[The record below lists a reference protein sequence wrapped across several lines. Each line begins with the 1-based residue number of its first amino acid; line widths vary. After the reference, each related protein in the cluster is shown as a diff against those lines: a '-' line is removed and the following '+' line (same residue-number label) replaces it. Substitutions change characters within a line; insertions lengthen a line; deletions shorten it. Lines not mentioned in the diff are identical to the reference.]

1 MAKKELG
8 PESYWAQYIVR
19 THSAGKDYL
28 YALVRRRYSE
38 EDIERDGRG
47 KYIGVEEDPRYPMIT
62 DTDPDSDTF
71 GKRIKQND
79 KEPVGIKLRYTLE
92 FNEKNI
98 RDMKTMCGA
107 IGDPFGETRFIWKF
121 KERAI
126 ATDNVSNFWELD
138 WEEAHK
144 RFIERSKQVIE
155 IEQAIKQKVVEK
167 PKFVAPKEK
176 PKQVIKVE
184 QKNINDNRHRDTKK
198 TE

>member
-8 PESYWAQYIVR
+8 PNDYWAQYIVR

-38 EDIERDGRG
+38 EDVERNGPG
-47 KYIGVEEDPRYPMIT
+47 KYIGVEEESRFPMVT
-62 DTDPDSDTF
+62 DTDPESETF
-71 GKRIKQND
+71 GKRIKQTD
-79 KEPVGIKLRYTLE
+79 KESVGIKLKYTLE
-92 FNEKNI
+92 LTDKNI
-98 RDMKTMCGA
+98 ADFKVMSAA

-126 ATDNVSNFWELD
+126 ASDNVKNFWDLS

-155 IEQAIKQKVVEK
+155 IEQPERLIEK
-167 PKFVAPKEK
+167 RE
-176 PKQVIKVE
+176 IKVE
-184 QKNINDNRHRDTKK
+184 QTNKHDNRHRSSKK

>member
-8 PESYWAQYIVR
+8 PNDYWAQYIVR

-38 EDIERDGRG
+38 EDVEREGRG
-47 KYIGVEEDPRYPMIT
+47 KYIGVEEEPRFPMVT
-62 DTDPDSDTF
+62 DTDPESDTF
-71 GKRIKQND
+71 GKRIKQKD
-79 KEPVGIKLRYTLE
+79 KESVGVQLKYTLE
-92 FNEKNI
+92 LTDKNI
-98 RDMKTMCGA
+98 ADFKTMCAA
-107 IGDPFGETRFIWKF
+107 IGGDFGETRFIWKF

-126 ATDNVSNFWELD
+126 ASDNVKNFWDLS

-155 IEQAIKQKVVEK
+155 IEQPERPREKQE
-167 PKFVAPKEK
+167 
-176 PKQVIKVE
+176 IKVE
-184 QKNINDNRHRDTKK
+184 QTNKHDNRHRSSKK

>member
-38 EDIERDGRG
+38 EDIERDGTG
-47 KYIGVEEDPRYPMIT
+47 KYIGVIEEERFPMVT
-62 DTDPDSDTF
+62 DTDPESDTF
-71 GKRIKQND
+71 GKRIKQED
-79 KEPVGIKLRYTLE
+79 KESNGKKLKYTLE

-126 ATDNVSNFWELD
+126 ATDNVSNFWELS

-155 IEQAIKQKVVEK
+155 IEQSIKQKQRSE
-167 PKFVAPKEK
+167 APKEK

-198 TE
+198 AQ

>member
-38 EDIERDGRG
+38 EDIERDGTG
-47 KYIGVEEDPRYPMIT
+47 KYIGVVEEERFPMVT
-62 DTDPDSDTF
+62 DTDPESDTF
-71 GKRIKQND
+71 GKRIKQED
-79 KEPVGIKLRYTLE
+79 KESNGKKLKYTLE

-155 IEQAIKQKVVEK
+155 IEQSIKQKQRSE
-167 PKFVAPKEK
+167 APKEK

-198 TE
+198 AG

>member
-38 EDIERDGRG
+38 EDIERDGKG

-62 DTDPDSDTF
+62 DTDPESDTF
-71 GKRIKQND
+71 GKRIRQKD
-79 KEPVGIKLRYTLE
+79 KESVGIKLRYTLE
-92 FNEKNI
+92 LNEKNI
-98 RDMKTMCGA
+98 DDMKTMCGA

-126 ATDNVSNFWELD
+126 STDNVSNFWELD
-138 WEEAHK
+138 WEEALK

-155 IEQAIKQKVVEK
+155 IEQSIKQKQRSE
-167 PKFVAPKEK
+167 APKEK

-198 TE
+198 A

>member
-38 EDIERDGRG
+38 EDIERDGTG
-47 KYIGVEEDPRYPMIT
+47 KYIGVTEEERFPMVT
-62 DTDPDSDTF
+62 DADPDSDTF
-71 GKRIKQND
+71 GKRIQQEG
-79 KEPVGIKLRYTLE
+79 KESNGKKLKYTLE

-126 ATDNVSNFWELD
+126 STDNVSNFWELD

-155 IEQAIKQKVVEK
+155 IEQSIKQKQRSE
-167 PKFVAPKEK
+167 APKEK

-198 TE
+198 AG

>member
-8 PESYWAQYIVR
+8 PDDYWAQYIVR

-38 EDIERDGRG
+38 EDIERDGTG
-47 KYIGVEEDPRYPMIT
+47 KYIGVTEEERFPMVT
-62 DTDPDSDTF
+62 DADPDSDTF
-71 GKRIKQND
+71 GKRIQQEG
-79 KEPVGIKLRYTLE
+79 KESNGKKLKYTLE

-126 ATDNVSNFWELD
+126 STDNVSNFWELD

-155 IEQAIKQKVVEK
+155 IEQSIKQKQRSE
-167 PKFVAPKEK
+167 APKEK

>member
-38 EDIERDGRG
+38 DDVERDGRG
-47 KYIGVEEDPRYPMIT
+47 KYIGVEEDPRYPMVT
-62 DTDPDSDTF
+62 DTDPESETF
-71 GKRIKQND
+71 GKRIRQEN
-79 KEPVGIKLRYTLE
+79 KEPVGVKLRYTLE
-92 FNEKNI
+92 LNDKNI
-98 RDMKTMCGA
+98 KDMKTMCGA

-121 KERAI
+121 KERAV

-155 IEQAIKQKVVEK
+155 IEQSIKQKQKSE
-167 PKFVAPKEK
+167 APKEK
-176 PKQVIKVE
+176 PKQVIEAE
-184 QKNINDNRHRDTKK
+184 QKNINDNRHRGSKK

>member
-1 MAKKELG
+1 M
-8 PESYWAQYIVR
+8 V
-19 THSAGKDYL
+19 
-28 YALVRRRYSE
+28 
-38 EDIERDGRG
+38 
-47 KYIGVEEDPRYPMIT
+47 T
-62 DTDPDSDTF
+62 DTDPESDTF
-71 GKRIKQND
+71 GKRIQQEG
-79 KEPVGIKLRYTLE
+79 KESNGKKLKYTLE

-98 RDMKTMCGA
+98 GDMKTMCGA

-126 ATDNVSNFWELD
+126 SSDNVSNFWELD

-155 IEQAIKQKVVEK
+155 IEQSIKQKQRSE
-167 PKFVAPKEK
+167 APKEK

-198 TE
+198 AQ

>member
-8 PESYWAQYIVR
+8 PNDYWAQYIVR

-38 EDIERDGRG
+38 DDVERDGRG
-47 KYIGVEEDPRYPMIT
+47 KYIGVEEEPRYPMVT
-62 DTDPDSDTF
+62 DTDPESDTF
-71 GKRIKQND
+71 GKRIQQEG
-79 KEPVGIKLRYTLE
+79 KESNGKKLKYTLE

-98 RDMKTMCGA
+98 GDFKTMCGA

-126 ATDNVSNFWELD
+126 SSDNVSNFWELD

-155 IEQAIKQKVVEK
+155 IEQSIKQKQRSE
-167 PKFVAPKEK
+167 APKEK

-198 TE
+198 AQ

>member
-38 EDIERDGRG
+38 EDIERDGTG
-47 KYIGVEEDPRYPMIT
+47 KYIGVIEEERFPMVT
-62 DTDPDSDTF
+62 DTDPESDTF
-71 GKRIKQND
+71 GKRIKQED
-79 KEPVGIKLRYTLE
+79 KESNGKKLKYTLE

-126 ATDNVSNFWELD
+126 STDNVSNFWELD

-144 RFIERSKQVIE
+144 RFIERSKQVI
-155 IEQAIKQKVVEK
+155 
-167 PKFVAPKEK
+167 
-176 PKQVIKVE
+176 KVE

-198 TE
+198 AQ

>member
-8 PESYWAQYIVR
+8 PNDYWAQYIVR
-19 THSAGKDYL
+19 THSADKDYL

-38 EDIERDGRG
+38 DDVERDGRG
-47 KYIGVEEDPRYPMIT
+47 KYIGVEEEPRYPMIT
-62 DTDPDSDTF
+62 DTDPESETF

-79 KEPVGIKLRYTLE
+79 KDPVGVKLKYTLE
-92 FNEKNI
+92 LNDKNI
-98 RDMKTMCGA
+98 KDMKTMCGA

-121 KERAI
+121 KERAV
-126 ATDNVSNFWELD
+126 ATDNVRNFWELT

-155 IEQAIKQKVVEK
+155 IEQPEK
-167 PKFVAPKEK
+167 SRPKEE
-176 PKQVIKVE
+176 PKKVIKVE
-184 QKNINDNRHRDTKK
+184 QTNKYDDRHRGSKK

>member
-38 EDIERDGRG
+38 EDIERDGVG
-47 KYIGVEEDPRYPMIT
+47 KYIGVTEEERFPMVT
-62 DTDPDSDTF
+62 DTDPESDTF
-71 GKRIKQND
+71 GKRIKQED
-79 KEPVGIKLRYTLE
+79 KESNGKKLKYTLE

-98 RDMKTMCGA
+98 GDMKTMCGA

-126 ATDNVSNFWELD
+126 SSDNVSNFWELD

-155 IEQAIKQKVVEK
+155 IEQSIKQKQRSE
-167 PKFVAPKEK
+167 APKEK

-198 TE
+198 AQ